1 MFIVFHYHHG
11 GFIYLLFLDAIVYLR
26 CTRQTTTT
34 LESTEIVWIELNRS
48 HKLKLNIFLHL
59 MFFSCAPRC
68 WLAFIV
74 SFALSM
80 CVVCV
85 MCVMCLWINII
96 LCVCGSC
103 LHNAQPSHNI
113 LSLIFHFIGP
123 IAMNQYVILLFICG
137 HFRWPIVNLHVKT
150 DKTSHSLVH
159 DTIAKMNR
167 ILIFLSFFAEPNTP
181 GKFIVW
187 FRNETTLLVL
197 WQPPYPAGIYTHY
210 KVSIE
215 PPDALESVLYVEKE
229 GEPPGPAQA
238 AFKGLVP
245 GRAYNISVQ
254 TMSED
259 EISLPTTAQYRTVPL
274 KPSNVTFDPDSTSS
288 NGFRVM
294 WESPKGMSEFDKYQV
309 SISTSRRQ
317 QTVPRTGDSVAW
329 LEFKDNL
336 EPGRTYQVIVK
347 TVSGKVTSWPATA
360 DVTLKPLPVQNL
372 QAVSNERTG
381 LVTITWEPDSSSYQ
395 EEYRISYHEV
405 ETFNGDS
412 STMTTNQT
420 SNVLESLLP
429 GRNYSLTVQAISK
442 RMESNETT
450 IYIVTR
456 PSSPIIEDRKSI
468 KDGLNISWKSD
479 VNSRQ
484 DKYEVMYSRNDTGE
498 VKTIWT
504 TESRLVIKNL
514 FPGAGYEV
522 KVFAVSHGLR
532 SEPHSYFLAVCK
544 FTVCSHPIW
553 RRK

>member
-1 MFIVFHYHHG
+1 M
-11 GFIYLLFLDAIVYLR
+11 
-26 CTRQTTTT
+26 
-34 LESTEIVWIELNRS
+34 
-48 HKLKLNIFLHL
+48 
-59 MFFSCAPRC
+59 
-68 WLAFIV
+68 
-74 SFALSM
+74 
-80 CVVCV
+80 
-85 MCVMCLWINII
+85 
-96 LCVCGSC
+96 
-103 LHNAQPSHNI
+103 
-113 LSLIFHFIGP
+113 
-123 IAMNQYVILLFICG
+123 
-137 HFRWPIVNLHVKT
+137 
-150 DKTSHSLVH
+150 
-159 DTIAKMNR
+159 
-167 ILIFLSFFAEPNTP
+167 
-181 GKFIVW
+181 
-187 FRNETTLLVL
+187 LVL

-254 TMSED
+254 TMSEE

-274 KPSNVTFDPDSTSS
+274 KPSNVTVDLDSTSS

-294 WESPKGMSEFDKYQV
+294 WEAPRGMSEFDKYQV

-317 QTVPRTGDSVAW
+317 QTVPRTGNSVAW
-329 LEFKDNL
+329 LEFNDNL
-336 EPGRTYQVIVK
+336 EPGKTYQVIVK

-372 QAVSNERTG
+372 EASSNERTG
-381 LVTITWEPDSSSYQ
+381 LVNITWNNSSYQ
-395 EEYRISYHEV
+395 DEYRISYHEV

-420 SNVLESLLP
+420 TNVLESLLP

-442 RMESNETT
+442 RMESNDTT

-468 KDGLNISWKSD
+468 KEGLNISWKSD

-498 VKTIWT
+498 EKTIWT

-532 SEPHSYFLAVCK
+532 SEPHSYFLAVCTFHFYHDPAILK
-544 FTVCSHPIW
+544 RFPFTLLTDSIYFRSKSTAKYEH
-553 RRK
+553 RKSDQQFGPGSLESTKT

>member
-1 MFIVFHYHHG
+1 M
-11 GFIYLLFLDAIVYLR
+11 
-26 CTRQTTTT
+26 
-34 LESTEIVWIELNRS
+34 
-48 HKLKLNIFLHL
+48 
-59 MFFSCAPRC
+59 
-68 WLAFIV
+68 
-74 SFALSM
+74 
-80 CVVCV
+80 
-85 MCVMCLWINII
+85 
-96 LCVCGSC
+96 
-103 LHNAQPSHNI
+103 
-113 LSLIFHFIGP
+113 
-123 IAMNQYVILLFICG
+123 
-137 HFRWPIVNLHVKT
+137 
-150 DKTSHSLVH
+150 
-159 DTIAKMNR
+159 
-167 ILIFLSFFAEPNTP
+167 
-181 GKFIVW
+181 
-187 FRNETTLLVL
+187 

-274 KPSNVTFDPDSTSS
+274 KASNVTFDHDATSS

-294 WESPKGMSEFDKYQV
+294 WEAPKGMSEFDKYQV

-336 EPGRTYQVIVK
+336 EPGRTYQVTVK
-347 TVSGKVTSWPATA
+347 TVSGKVTSWPASA

-372 QAVSNERTG
+372 QASTNERTG

-420 SNVLESLLP
+420 SNILESLLP

-468 KDGLNISWKSD
+468 KEGLNISWKSD

-504 TESRLVIKNL
+504 TDSRLVIKNL

-544 FTVCSHPIW
+544 LQSQFYSLFKLINFC
-553 RRK
+553 